1 MFNKLLRQPLMPLDG
16 YTNILLHIYA
26 FNPYQLHLTTQL
38 QLQTSMWANFFVDGG
53 ARLNKLEGLDRKS
66 N

>member
-53 ARLNKLEGLDRKS
+53 RKAE
-66 N
+66 